1 LDIYQKGEEEMVRIK
16 PEIILIILLS
26 ATLVPAFTYA
36 NETPHRTASIE
47 QIVGYNWYHW
57 PNTETDACIIWLG
70 GGKTTPTYVTV
81 NPYSLESLNTMRF
94 IEDLSDHYGI
104 LALSK
109 GEIQYAV
116 DSRLVS
122 KICKS
127 VREFG
132 YKYVFVVGYST
143 GGMALAYEL
152 TFPGD
157 YESGPDAGVI
167 ISSMLDWQEMVE
179 RHKTARGIDL
189 YTSAQHSER
198 VRRSVL
204 LMYGE
209 DAWFWGQGEKF
220 FKHLPEEGWM
230 NDHYFQKDWR
240 LIQGVEHE
248 VFTLEADGSY
258 DSKPVAI
265 IINFFERVRAS
276 TFNTENITKKI
287 LDSAN
292 GSSNNLQTIQVL
304 YSSKIRSYRIFQI
317 NLTTPIEENPT
328 WVAIFDLDSN
338 RFQKMIR
345 TNLLVKNQYIINAI
359 SVTNQSIINL
369 IVALIGYK
377 EEFQLLGIS
386 KTMDMNVEQNPQLII
401 MTEIQGLNIKI
412 DETTFQTNKTG
423 IIQVHLESGNHTID
437 VPEIVSIS
445 DVERLNLVSIDNKK
459 NNNPKKIYFDEDR
472 EITVRYQTQYH
483 LSLLSEYGT
492 ISGEG
497 WYDENS
503 TAKIT
508 LNVNLGKPVHG
519 GLGILAFDGWSD
531 NIESK
536 NLNHEVYMNE
546 PKVIETR
553 WTFKI
558 TDYPIWI
565 FTFVSALISVLT
577 FLIYIVTFR
586 RGRIS

>member
-1 LDIYQKGEEEMVRIK
+1 MPRIN
-16 PEIILIILLS
+16 PEIILIIILS
-26 ATLVPAFTYA
+26 ITLAPAFTYA
-36 NETPHRTASIE
+36 DETPHRTASIE
-47 QIVGYNWYHW
+47 QIAGYNWYHW
-57 PNTETDACIIWLG
+57 PNPETDACIIWLG

-81 NPYSLESLNTMRF
+81 NPYNLESLNTMRF

-109 GEIQYAV
+109 GEIQYTV
-116 DSRLVS
+116 DSGLVS

-127 VREFG
+127 IREYG

-167 ISSMLDWQEMVE
+167 MSSMLDWQEMVE

-189 YTSAQHSER
+189 YTSAQNSER

-204 LMYGE
+204 IMYGE
-209 DAWFWGQGEKF
+209 DAWFWDQGEKF
-220 FKHLPEEGWM
+220 YKNLPEEGWM
-230 NDHYFQKDWR
+230 NDHYFQKEWR
-240 LIQGVEHE
+240 LMPGVEHE

-276 TFNTENITKKI
+276 NLNTENIIQKI
-287 LDSAN
+287 SVSTN
-292 GSSNNLQTIQVL
+292 GSSNNQQGIQVL
-304 YSSKIRSYRIFQI
+304 YPNKIRSYRIFQI
-317 NLTTPIEENPT
+317 NLTTPSIEENPT

-338 RFQKMIR
+338 RFQKKIQ
-345 TNLLVKNQYIINAI
+345 TNLLVKNQYSINGI
-359 SVTNQSIINL
+359 SVTNHSIRNL
-369 IVALIGYK
+369 IIALIGYT
-377 EEFQLLGIS
+377 EDFQLLGIS
-386 KTMDMNVEQNPQLII
+386 KTMDINVEHNPLLII
-401 MTEIQGLNIKI
+401 MTEIQGLDIKI
-412 DETTFQTNKTG
+412 DETTFQTNETG

-437 VPEIVSIS
+437 VPEIASIS
-445 DVERLNLVSIDNKK
+445 EVERLNLVSIDNKI
-459 NNNPKKIYFDEDR
+459 NNNSKKIYFEKDQ
-472 EITVRYQTQYH
+472 EITVRYQTQYQ

-492 ISGEG
+492 ISGGG

-503 TAKIT
+503 TAKIA
-508 LNVNLGKPVHG
+508 LDVNLSEPVHG

-531 NIESK
+531 NLESK

-546 PKVIETR
+546 PKLIEAR
-553 WTFKI
+553 WTFST
-558 TDYPIWI
+558 TDSPIWI
-565 FTFVSALISVLT
+565 FAFVSALISVIT
-577 FLIYIVTFR
+577 FLIYLMTFR
-586 RGRIS
+586 RGRMSQDN